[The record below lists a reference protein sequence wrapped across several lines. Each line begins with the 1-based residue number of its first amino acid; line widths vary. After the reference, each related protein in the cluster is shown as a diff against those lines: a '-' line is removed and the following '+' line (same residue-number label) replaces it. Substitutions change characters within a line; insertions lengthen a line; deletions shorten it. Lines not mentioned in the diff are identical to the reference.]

1 MASVA
6 GTSLAAQAESE
17 SDAPSQPLPLYT
29 WREFSPDAR
38 LWYCKTVSEAN
49 DAVDRIRSDSVGFD
63 MEWKPVYV
71 SGQAENRVALVQ
83 VADGD
88 HIVLVQVSQ
97 MQLFPEQLRLL
108 LEDPSIAKTG
118 VGISG
123 DAQKLYR
130 DRGISMSNV
139 VDLGLM
145 TRSTDNANWKGPY
158 NSPIG
163 LARLIAL
170 YEKRELRKGR
180 ISRSNWEKVPLSDE
194 QKQYAANDA
203 HCAWLLYARLR
214 TLITTMAKPPKPVCY
229 TFDAV
234 RGRLCEPSTTAEWV
248 PANPDYDPGPP
259 PPKLEPYLWSKF
271 SPNAQLK
278 YCKTVEEAD
287 AAVAAITSRAVGFD
301 IVLRRPK
308 KDDELPDKHVAMVL
322 LADEHWVILI
332 HLERMHEVFPDKLRK
347 LLQNTLVVKAGS
359 STQLY
364 MQYGVPTANI
374 VDLSLLARSV
384 DSNRWKKG
392 SYEDLLTLRE
402 LIAAYDEH
410 AFPKN
415 SDGFPKDLD
424 WRLPLTP
431 ELMLYAANSAHG
443 RWHVYTKLAALLG
456 KMAKQP
462 LPAYY
467 TYDVSSGALCHP
479 GTSTPWVPH
488 NPDYKRGAPPGKGK
502 GKGGQ
507 QKKPPPK
514 GAQQRPLPTS
524 ASPGGF
530 GRGSAPHSGSGAP
543 STSAAPP
550 IVHTL
555 GYIEPVSDAIA
566 AIQARTAARQA
577 RPRPPNP
584 GFVNTMREKAQAR
597 QQPVPSYLAQRGIA
611 TASSPQ
617 AHQEPPSS
625 TSGASTGPSRR
636 GGKGGNK
643 RRK

>member
-6 GTSLAAQAESE
+6 GTSLAAPAESE

-49 DAVDRIRSDSVGFD
+49 NAVNRIRSDSVGFD

-108 LEDPSIAKTG
+108 LEDPSVAKTG

-130 DRGISMSNV
+130 DHGISMSNV

-145 TRSTDNANWKGPY
+145 TRSVDNANWKGPY
-158 NSPIG
+158 SSPIG
-163 LARLIAL
+163 LARLIDF

-203 HCAWLLYARLR
+203 HCAWVLYGRLR
-214 TLITTMAKPPKPVCY
+214 TLLSVMAKQPKPVCY

-234 RGRLCEPSTTAEWV
+234 RGRLCEPKTTAEWK

-287 AAVAAITSRAVGFD
+287 AAISAISSPAVGFD

-308 KDDELPDKHVAMVL
+308 KDDELPVKHVAMIL

-332 HLERMHEVFPDKLRK
+332 HLERMHEAFPDKLRE

-359 STQLY
+359 SLQLY

-374 VDLSLLARSV
+374 IDLSLFARSV

-402 LIAAYDEH
+402 LIVAYDEH
-410 AFPKN
+410 TFPKN

-443 RWHVYTKLAALLG
+443 RWHVYTKLATLLS
-456 KMAKQP
+456 KMVKQP
-462 LPAYY
+462 LAAYY

-479 GTSTPWVPH
+479 CTSTPWVPH
-488 NPDYKRGAPPGKGK
+488 NPDYKRSAPAGKGK

-507 QKKPPPK
+507 QKKPPLK
-514 GAQQRPLPTS
+514 GAQQRPVPTT
-524 ASPGGF
+524 APPGGY
-530 GRGSAPHSGSGAP
+530 GRGSVPHSGRDAP
-543 STSAAPP
+543 STSTVPP
-550 IVHTL
+550 IVHTT

-566 AIQARTAARQA
+566 AIRARTAVRQA
-577 RPRPPNP
+577 RPRPSNP
-584 GFVNTMREKAQAR
+584 GSVNTMREKAQAR
-597 QQPVPSYLAQRGIA
+597 QQPDPSYLAQRGVA
-611 TASSPQ
+611 TASPPQ
-617 AHQEPPSS
+617 THQESAPS
-625 TSGASTGPSRR
+625 TSGSTGPPKR
-636 GGKGGNK
+636 GGKGNNK

>member
-49 DAVDRIRSDSVGFD
+49 DAVNRIRSDSVGFD

-97 MQLFPEQLRLL
+97 MQLFPEPLRLL
-108 LEDPSIAKTG
+108 LEDPAVAKTG

-145 TRSTDNANWKGPY
+145 ARSTDNANWKGPY

-287 AAVAAITSRAVGFD
+287 AAVAAITSRAVGID

-332 HLERMHEVFPDKLRK
+332 HLERMHEVFPDKLRE

-364 MQYGVPTANI
+364 MQHGVPTANI

-415 SDGFPKDLD
+415 SDGFPKNLD

-431 ELMLYAANSAHG
+431 ELTLFAANSAHG

-456 KMAKQP
+456 KMAKKP

-467 TYDVSSGALCHP
+467 TYDVSSGALCHH
-479 GTSTPWVPH
+479 GTSTPWVPS

-507 QKKPPPK
+507 QKKLPSK
-514 GAQQRPLPTS
+514 GVQQRPPPS
-524 ASPGGF
+524 SGSPGGY
-530 GRGSAPHSGSGAP
+530 GRGSVPHSGRGVP

-550 IVHTL
+550 IIHTT
-555 GYIEPVSDAIA
+555 GYIEPMSDAI
-566 AIQARTAARQA
+566 ARTAARQV

-584 GFVNTMREKAQAR
+584 GFVHTMREKAQAR
-597 QQPVPSYLAQRGIA
+597 QQPDPSYLAQRGIA

-617 AHQEPPSS
+617 AHQDPVAS
-625 TSGASTGPSRR
+625 TSGASTGPKR